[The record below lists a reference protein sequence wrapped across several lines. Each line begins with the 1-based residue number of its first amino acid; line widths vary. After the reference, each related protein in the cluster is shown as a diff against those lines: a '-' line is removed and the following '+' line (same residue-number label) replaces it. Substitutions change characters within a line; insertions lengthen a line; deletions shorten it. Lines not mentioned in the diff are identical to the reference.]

1 MALQEEFEKRGNW
14 LFRYRGT
21 LPVIFLCAGI
31 IVYLWTKIHPETYF
45 LQGTSIEG
53 YYEYLCFLVS
63 ILGFFIRI
71 YTIGRT
77 AKHTSGSNVE
87 KQVADEVN
95 TTGSYSVV
103 RHPLY
108 VGNFFMWLGPILL
121 TGNIWFILIICLS
134 FWLYYE
140 RIMFAEEQF
149 LRKKFGNAYLDW
161 AKSVP
166 PFIPRFK
173 GFVKSNLSFNW
184 KKILKKEK
192 NGLAALFL
200 VFSLFDIAGELIV
213 NERNF
218 NYFFAAGFILSALI
232 YVVIKFLSKRTK
244 VLDNPD
250 R

>member
-21 LPVIFLCAGI
+21 LPVIILCAGI
-31 IVYLWTKIHPETYF
+31 IVYLRTKIHPETYF
-45 LQGTSIEG
+45 LQGTSVEG

-63 ILGFFIRI
+63 LLGFFIRI

-108 VGNFFMWLGPILL
+108 VGNFFMWLGPTLL
-121 TGNIWFILIICLS
+121 TANIWFILIICLS

-149 LRKKFGNAYLDW
+149 LRNKFGNAYLDW
-161 AKSVP
+161 AKTVP

-173 GFVKSNLSFNW
+173 RFVKSNLPFNW
-184 KKILKKEK
+184 KNVLKKEK

-200 VFSLFDIAGELIV
+200 VFSLFDITGELIV

-218 NYFFAAGFILSALI
+218 NYFFAAGFILSALN

-244 VLDNPD
+244 VLDDPD